1 MLALAPAP
9 LVRAAPADFT
19 VTRSPSTVHPAPAG
33 SVGRKTTDRQLWV
46 GNTDANRNTQMTYV
60 LTFGGF
66 ASECPPEADGS
77 VKGDFEFSISS
88 DATDTSPDGTVTQ
101 ESRSRRL
108 VLQLKGHVNDAAEL
122 EYVELSGSFSV
133 NRQGTHI
140 APESSNQVIS
150 PRRFLP
156 GRQGEPDMPAMEAAV
171 RATADIA
178 IASAMLMAGFT
189 YRTAEAHWRKP
200 NNCVELTFDP
210 PTDTE
215 MLGPNQSRDVQIT
228 LKTAPGGSPVAWT
241 AHEIGRIDGAGTV
254 EPRRVDKAES
264 ATVKITYTASDRP
277 RRGHGINLT
286 PMSRA
291 GIADGQW
298 KILDRYEGT
307 FSQESTTEGGVS
319 VLSGDIHDKLTGRLV
334 WRPDPPAGR
343 ASSFGDTP
351 SSFYK
356 ATEGDITVEYK
367 SVGTNAAGPAT
378 CTTEGR
384 HTFAIASLPPA
395 VLEHL
400 TLEIASDGRYR
411 MVLVITDVVPSNY
424 EADTTCRFP
433 TKVVRQKTPAIL
445 PALIVG
451 EQQGTL
457 DSDRAIKGNM
467 TPQSFGPRKVT
478 GEWEFR
484 IP

>member
-1 MLALAPAP
+1 M
-9 LVRAAPADFT
+9 T
-19 VTRSPSTVHPAPAG
+19 SNRSNVHPAPAG
-33 SVGRKTTDRQLWV
+33 SVGRKTTAHQLWA
-46 GNTDANRNTQMTYV
+46 GNTDANRNTQMKYEF
-60 LTFGGF
+60 TFGGF
-66 ASECPPEADGS
+66 ASQCPAADGS

-88 DATDTSPDGTVTQ
+88 DASDTSPDGAVTQ

-108 VLQLKGHVNDAAEL
+108 ILQLKGQVNDAAEL

-133 NRQGTHI
+133 SRQGTHGT
-140 APESSNQVIS
+140 PESSHLVIA

-215 MLGPNQSRDVQIT
+215 MLGPNQSRDVQVS
-228 LKTAPGGSPVAWT
+228 LKTLQGGSPVPWI

-264 ATVKITYTASDRP
+264 ATVKVTYTASDRP
-277 RRGHGINLT
+277 RRGHGISVIST
-286 PMSRA
+286 SRA
-291 GIADGQW
+291 GIAGGLW

-319 VLSGDIHDKLTGRLV
+319 VLTGDISDKLSGRLV

-343 ASSFGDTP
+343 TSSFGDTP
-351 SSFYK
+351 SAFYK
-356 ATEGDITVEYK
+356 ATEGEITVEYK
-367 SVGTNAAGPAT
+367 GVGRNAVGPAT

-395 VLEHL
+395 VLEYL
-400 TLEIASDGRYR
+400 TLEIATDGRYR
-411 MVLVITDVVPSNY
+411 MVLVITDIVQSSY

-433 TKVVRQKTPAIL
+433 MKVVHQKTLAML
-445 PALIVG
+445 PALIIG

-457 DSDRAIKGNM
+457 DPDRAIKGEM
-467 TPQSFGPRKVT
+467 TPQSHGPRRVT